1 MKFDFKRWFCD
12 QLVAI
17 DSVRSAK
24 VQGDHIDIQTW
35 SGVVIYA
42 YLLDEPTKAR
52 SLKRIVQENTRIG
65 VGTLFVV
72 SAEIVPDDGS
82 QVEPDEGLLALHAL
96 FKDKLYTYRIDED
109 GTPKIG
115 QVHFKAR
122 GDQREVWYGPD
133 ITIGHLPS
141 FRVWV
146 NTPQSIKGNWMIANF
161 GSEAF
166 WKQTDYMIGRD
177 AFREHLQRR
186 AVDRARLR
194 FWAKPG
200 WNSASGGESPGAAYA
215 APPSAPESELD
226 RSYRQLGL
234 PSGASDDDVK
244 AAFRR
249 LAREFHPDVS
259 DLPKAEAELR
269 FKLVYD
275 AYAFIKSANGW

>member
-1 MKFDFKRWFCD
+1 MKVDFKRWFCD

-42 YLLDEPTKAR
+42 YILDEPTKAR
-52 SLKRIVQENTRIG
+52 TIKRIVQENTRIG
-65 VGTLFVV
+65 IGTLFVV
-72 SAEIVPDDGS
+72 NAEIVPDDGA
-82 QVEPDEGLLALHAL
+82 QVEPDEELLALHAL
-96 FKDKLYTYRIDED
+96 FKDKLYTYRIEED

-141 FRVWV
+141 FRIWV

-161 GSEAF
+161 GTDSF
-166 WKQTDYMIGRD
+166 WKQSDYMIGRD

-186 AVDRARLR
+186 AVDRSRFR

-200 WNSASGGESPGAAYA
+200 WNSAMGGESPGEGYA
-215 APPSAPESELD
+215 VPPSAPESELD
-226 RSYRQLGL
+226 RSYKQLGL
-234 PSGASDDDVK
+234 PSGAPDDEVK

-249 LAREFHPDVS
+249 LAREYHPDVS
-259 DLPKAEAELR
+259 DLPKEEAEIR
-269 FKLVYD
+269 FKMIYD